1 MLTRGDRWK
10 EDFQKCLLP
19 GTSPARET
27 ARGDTTDGNR
37 EKPLNLPVY
46 RERKKK
52 KRKKGKKEDRERG
65 RGLDS
70 TDELCERMYIRG
82 KLTGRYAIIRSL
94 RGLLRRNNHRLPVI
108 ITVERVEGWKGRI
121 DVSFRLEIKK
131 KHGRGWRM
139 ERSFST
145 TSNSSEEDVE
155 IAVAF
160 STPLLLSLSLSL
172 STYVFLRKFTSRRG
186 LSTYV
191 RNGIINQSR
200 EFVMKNVKRSFI
212 TKLSIEE
219 RESDEIGLPS
229 VSFVNRR

>member
-1 MLTRGDRWK
+1 MRENVHPGQIDR
-10 EDFQKCLLP
+10 P
-19 GTSPARET
+19 
-27 ARGDTTDGNR
+27 
-37 EKPLNLPVY
+37 
-46 RERKKK
+46 
-52 KRKKGKKEDRERG
+52 
-65 RGLDS
+65 
-70 TDELCERMYIRG
+70 
-82 KLTGRYAIIRSL
+82 IIRSL

-219 RESDEIGLPS
+219 RESDEIGLPP

>member
-1 MLTRGDRWK
+1 M
-10 EDFQKCLLP
+10 CLLGGIGGKRIFKSVYFP
-19 GTSPARET
+19 VLLPPERQLEET
-27 ARGDTTDGNR
+27 RQMEIVKNPWIYPSTAN
-37 EKPLNLPVY
+37 EK
-46 RERKKK
+46 K
-52 KRKKGKKEDRERG
+52 KKGKKGKKKIEREG
-65 RGLDS
+65 EVS
-70 TDELCERMYIRG
+70 TRPMNYARECTSG
-82 KLTGRYAIIRSL
+82 ANWPAIIRSL

-229 VSFVNRR
+229 VSFVNRRWD

>member
-1 MLTRGDRWK
+1 MRENVHPGQIDRPLRDNSIASWIASA
-10 EDFQKCLLP
+10 QQ
-19 GTSPARET
+19 SPPT
-27 ARGDTTDGNR
+27 GN
-37 EKPLNLPVY
+37 Y
-46 RERKKK
+46 H
-52 KRKKGKKEDRERG
+52 GG
-65 RGLDS
+65 
-70 TDELCERMYIRG
+70 
-82 KLTGRYAIIRSL
+82 
-94 RGLLRRNNHRLPVI
+94 
-108 ITVERVEGWKGRI
+108 KGRI

-139 ERSFST
+139 ERSFSS